1 MREASALQ
9 AADPD
14 LASMAR
20 QAAFLLLQGRA
31 DAAAALCGRI
41 QAIDPNL
48 ETFGAFTDLLT
59 WARPRERLY
68 PLVRALVDAGFANP
82 RSFDLL
88 AATAIWAGNI
98 PAARE
103 LTSPERFL
111 SITRL
116 HGPDDP
122 DLAPLVAELASG
134 LEHYDRPGDRSI
146 RMGSRRNHLERS
158 DSPVLRRL
166 LDRLWRVA
174 CAYVDRLP
182 ADPDNP
188 FLRARPAGLVLKAWS
203 VVSGAKTH
211 HLPHLHATSWVNGVY
226 YAEVPPVVADAPVVA
241 DVAGRPGWLRVGP
254 AAGRGFAAAGD
265 GDGPEGGADRV
276 GWAERWIRP
285 EPGLVVLMP
294 SHFTHETVP
303 LGCDQRRICV
313 AFELHPAAADQAGH
327 RP

>member
-1 MREASALQ
+1 VREAESA
-9 AADPD
+9 APESADPD
-14 LASMAR
+14 LASLAR
-20 QAAFLLLQGRA
+20 QAAFLLVQGRA

-48 ETFGAFTDLLT
+48 ETFGAFVDLLT

-88 AATAIWAGNI
+88 AAAAIWAGNI
-98 PAARE
+98 RAAHD

-122 DLAPLVAELASG
+122 DLAPLVTELASG

-146 RMGSRRNHLERS
+146 RMGWRRNHLERS
-158 DSPVLRRL
+158 DNPVLRRL

-174 CAYVDRLP
+174 CDYVDRLP
-182 ADPDNP
+182 EDPDNP
-188 FLRARPAGLVLKAWS
+188 FLCARPAGLTLKAWS
-203 VVSGAKTH
+203 VVSGAETH

-226 YAEVPPVVADAPVVA
+226 YAEVPPVVADAVVA
-241 DVAGRPGWLRVGP
+241 DAVGRPGWLRVGP
-254 AAGRGFAAAGD
+254 AAGRGFTAAGC
-265 GDGPEGGADRV
+265 GAGG
-276 GWAERWIRP
+276 WEERWIRP

-303 LGCDQRRICV
+303 LGCDERRICV
-313 AFELHPAAADQAGH
+313 AFELHPATPGQAGH
-327 RP
+327 SP

>member
-1 MREASALQ
+1 MNDAPDVT
-9 AADPD
+9 AAPD

-20 QAAFLLLQGRA
+20 QAAFLLVQGRA
-31 DAAAALCGRI
+31 DAAAALCGHI

-48 ETFGAFTDLLT
+48 ETFGAFVDLLI

-88 AATAIWAGNI
+88 AATAIWAGDI

-174 CAYVDRLP
+174 CDYVDRLP
-182 ADPDNP
+182 ADPANP

-203 VVSGAKTH
+203 VVSGAETR

-226 YAEVPPVVADAPVVA
+226 YAEVPPVVAD
-241 DVAGRPGWLRVGP
+241 VAGRPGWLRVGP
-254 AAGRGFAAAGD
+254 AAGRGFPAAGC
-265 GDGPEGGADRV
+265 GAGG
-276 GWAERWIRP
+276 WEERWIRP

-313 AFELHPAAADQAGH
+313 AFELHPAPPGQAGH
-327 RP
+327 SH